1 MPTTSSRMSAKQLLP
16 VAGITLSA
24 FILNT
29 SEFMPIGLLTD
40 ISQSFGI
47 SEATCGIMITAY
59 AWAVMVL
66 SLPLMIFASRFPP
79 KRLLLAIIALFAV
92 GQFCSAAAPSFVA
105 LVLARLLVA
114 CAHAIFWSIASPFS
128 VRVVGEEHGP
138 VAIGLVA
145 TGTSIAMI
153 FGMPLGRMVG
163 LAVGWRMTFMLV
175 GVISA
180 AVVAYL
186 ALLFPS
192 LERGERFTLD
202 RLPGLAHNRALI
214 AIYVVT
220 VLFATAY
227 YTGYSYIEPF
237 LGQVA
242 HLSPDLVTAVLMVF
256 GAFGLLG
263 SWLFSRMY
271 ERMRGRF
278 LTATVVGVALP
289 LLLLLT
295 SGTVPAVAFVLCAM
309 WGTCATAFN
318 VACQAEVIHVT
329 DDDSS
334 AVAMSAFS
342 GLFNLGIG
350 AGTAIGGAVTESVGV
365 ASIGLAGGAIAVVG
379 VVWCLVGLLPQLRRR
394 AGR

>member
-1 MPTTSSRMSAKQLLP
+1 MPTATSRMTAKQLLP
-16 VAGITLSA
+16 VAGIALSA

-47 SEATCGIMITAY
+47 SEATCGIMITVY

-66 SLPLMIFASRFPP
+66 SLPLMIFASRFKP
-79 KRLLLAIIALFAV
+79 KQLMLAIIAVFAA
-92 GQFCSAAAPSFVA
+92 GQFCSAVAPSFVA
-105 LVLARLLVA
+105 LVFSRLLVA
-114 CAHAIFWSIASPFS
+114 CAHAIFWSVASPFA

-145 TGTSIAMI
+145 TGSSIAMT

-163 LAVGWRMTFMLV
+163 LAVGWRMTLTLV
-175 GVISA
+175 GIVSVC
-180 AVVAYL
+180 VVAYL
-186 ALLFPS
+186 AAMFPG

-202 RLPGLAHNRALI
+202 KLPGLARNRALI
-214 AIYVVT
+214 AIYVIT

-242 HLSPDLVTAVLMVF
+242 HLPADLVTAALMVF

-263 SWLFSRMY
+263 SWLFSRLY

-278 LTATVVGVALP
+278 LTASVAGAAGP
-289 LLLLLT
+289 LLLLLAT
-295 SGTVPAVAFVLCAM
+295 GVVPWLAFVLCSV
-309 WGTCATAFN
+309 WGICATAFN

-334 AVAMSAFS
+334 AVAMSVFS

-350 AGTAIGGAVTESVGV
+350 AGTAIGGAVTSGVGV
-365 ASIGLAGGAIAVVG
+365 AYVG
-379 VVWCLVGLLPQLRRR
+379 VVGGLIGVAGVAWCLLALLPRLRHVTR
-394 AGR
+394 

>member
-1 MPTTSSRMSAKQLLP
+1 MPTATSRMTAKQLLP
-16 VAGITLSA
+16 VAGIALSA

-47 SEATCGIMITAY
+47 SEATCGIMITVY

-66 SLPLMIFASRFPP
+66 SLPLMIFASRFKP
-79 KRLLLAIIALFAV
+79 KQLMLAIIAVFAA
-92 GQFCSAAAPSFVA
+92 GQFCSAVAPSFVA
-105 LVLARLLVA
+105 LVFSRLLVA
-114 CAHAIFWSIASPFS
+114 CAHAIFWSVASPFA

-145 TGTSIAMI
+145 TGSSIAMT

-163 LAVGWRMTFMLV
+163 LALGWRMTLTLV
-175 GVISA
+175 GIVSVC
-180 AVVAYL
+180 VVAYL
-186 ALLFPS
+186 AAMFPG

-202 RLPGLAHNRALI
+202 KLPGLARNRALI
-214 AIYVVT
+214 AIYVIT

-242 HLSPDLVTAVLMVF
+242 HLPADLVTAALMVF

-263 SWLFSRMY
+263 SWLFSRLY

-278 LTATVVGVALP
+278 LTASVAGAAGP
-289 LLLLLT
+289 LLLLLAT
-295 SGTVPAVAFVLCAM
+295 GVVPWLAFALCSV
-309 WGTCATAFN
+309 WGICATAFN

-334 AVAMSAFS
+334 AVAMSVFS

-350 AGTAIGGAVTESVGV
+350 TGTAIGGAVTSGVGV
-365 ASIGLAGGAIAVVG
+365 AYVG
-379 VVWCLVGLLPQLRRR
+379 VVGGLIGVAGVAWCLLALLPRLRHVTR
-394 AGR
+394 

>member
-1 MPTTSSRMSAKQLLP
+1 MPTTTSRMTAKQLLP
-16 VAGITLSA
+16 VAGIALSA

-47 SEATCGIMITAY
+47 SEATCGIMITVY

-66 SLPLMIFASRFPP
+66 SLPLMIFASRFKP
-79 KRLLLAIIALFAV
+79 KQLMLAIIAVFAA
-92 GQFCSAAAPSFVA
+92 GQFCSAVAPSFVA
-105 LVLARLLVA
+105 LVFARLLVA
-114 CAHAIFWSIASPFS
+114 CAHAIFWSVASPFA

-145 TGTSIAMI
+145 TGSSIAMT

-163 LAVGWRMTFMLV
+163 LAVGWRMTLTLV
-175 GVISA
+175 GIVSVC
-180 AVVAYL
+180 VVAYL
-186 ALLFPS
+186 AAMFPG

-202 RLPGLAHNRALI
+202 KLPGLARNRALI
-214 AIYVVT
+214 AIYVIT

-242 HLSPDLVTAVLMVF
+242 HLPADLVTAALMVF

-263 SWLFSRMY
+263 SWLFSRLY

-278 LTATVVGVALP
+278 LTASVAGVAGP
-289 LLLLLT
+289 LLLLLAT
-295 SGTVPAVAFVLCAM
+295 GVVPWLAFALCSV
-309 WGTCATAFN
+309 WGICATAFN

-334 AVAMSAFS
+334 AVAMSVFS

-350 AGTAIGGAVTESVGV
+350 AGTAIGGAVTSGVGV
-365 ASIGLAGGAIAVVG
+365 AYVG
-379 VVWCLVGLLPQLRRR
+379 VVGGLIGVAGVAWCLLALLPRLRHVAR
-394 AGR
+394 

>member
-1 MPTTSSRMSAKQLLP
+1 MPTATSRMTAKQLLP
-16 VAGITLSA
+16 VAGIALSA

-47 SEATCGIMITAY
+47 SEATCGIMITVY

-66 SLPLMIFASRFPP
+66 SLPLMIFASRFKP
-79 KRLLLAIIALFAV
+79 KQLMLAIIAVFAA
-92 GQFCSAAAPSFVA
+92 GQFCSAVAPSFVA
-105 LVLARLLVA
+105 LVFSRLLVA
-114 CAHAIFWSIASPFS
+114 CAHAIFWSVASPFA

-145 TGTSIAMI
+145 TGSSIAMT

-163 LAVGWRMTFMLV
+163 LAVGWRMTLTLV
-175 GVISA
+175 GIVSVC
-180 AVVAYL
+180 VVAYL
-186 ALLFPS
+186 AAMFPG

-202 RLPGLAHNRALI
+202 KLPGLARNRALI
-214 AIYVVT
+214 AIYVIT

-242 HLSPDLVTAVLMVF
+242 HLPADLVTAALMVF

-263 SWLFSRMY
+263 SWLFSRLY

-278 LTATVVGVALP
+278 LTASVAGVAGP
-289 LLLLLT
+289 LLLLLAT
-295 SGTVPAVAFVLCAM
+295 GVVPWLAFALCSV
-309 WGTCATAFN
+309 WGICATAFN

-334 AVAMSAFS
+334 AVAMSVFS

-350 AGTAIGGAVTESVGV
+350 TGTAIGGAVTSGVGV
-365 ASIGLAGGAIAVVG
+365 AYVG
-379 VVWCLVGLLPQLRRR
+379 VVGGLIGVAGVAWCLLALLPRLRHVTR
-394 AGR
+394 

>member
-1 MPTTSSRMSAKQLLP
+1 MPTATSRMTAKQLLP
-16 VAGITLSA
+16 VAGIALSA

-47 SEATCGIMITAY
+47 SEATCGIMITVY

-66 SLPLMIFASRFPP
+66 SLPLMIFASRFKP
-79 KRLLLAIIALFAV
+79 KQLMLAIIAVFAA
-92 GQFCSAAAPSFVA
+92 GQFCSAVAPSFVA
-105 LVLARLLVA
+105 LVFSRLLVA
-114 CAHAIFWSIASPFS
+114 CAHAIFWSVASPFA

-145 TGTSIAMI
+145 TGSSIAMT

-163 LAVGWRMTFMLV
+163 LAVGWRMTLTLV
-175 GVISA
+175 GIVSVC
-180 AVVAYL
+180 VVAYL
-186 ALLFPS
+186 AAMFPG

-202 RLPGLAHNRALI
+202 KLPGLARNRALI
-214 AIYVVT
+214 AIYVIT

-242 HLSPDLVTAVLMVF
+242 HLPADLVTAALMVF

-263 SWLFSRMY
+263 SWLFSRLY

-278 LTATVVGVALP
+278 LTASVAGAAGP
-289 LLLLLT
+289 LLLLLAT
-295 SGTVPAVAFVLCAM
+295 GVVPWLAFALCSV
-309 WGTCATAFN
+309 WGICATAFN

-334 AVAMSAFS
+334 AVAMSVFS

-350 AGTAIGGAVTESVGV
+350 TGTAIGGAVTSGVGV
-365 ASIGLAGGAIAVVG
+365 AYVG
-379 VVWCLVGLLPQLRRR
+379 VVGGLIGVAGVAWCLLALLPRLRHVTR
-394 AGR
+394 

>member
-1 MPTTSSRMSAKQLLP
+1 MPTATSRMTAKQLLP
-16 VAGITLSA
+16 VAGIALSA

-47 SEATCGIMITAY
+47 SEATCGIMITVY

-66 SLPLMIFASRFPP
+66 SLPLMIFASRFKP
-79 KRLLLAIIALFAV
+79 KQLMLAIIAVFAA
-92 GQFCSAAAPSFVA
+92 GQFCSAVAPSFVA
-105 LVLARLLVA
+105 LVFSRLLVA
-114 CAHAIFWSIASPFS
+114 CAHAIFWSVASPFA

-145 TGTSIAMI
+145 TGSSIAMT

-163 LAVGWRMTFMLV
+163 LAVGWRMTLTLV
-175 GVISA
+175 GIVSVC
-180 AVVAYL
+180 VVAYL
-186 ALLFPS
+186 AAMFPG

-202 RLPGLAHNRALI
+202 KLPGLARNRALI
-214 AIYVVT
+214 AIYVIT

-242 HLSPDLVTAVLMVF
+242 HLPADLVTAALMVF

-263 SWLFSRMY
+263 SWLFSRLY

-278 LTATVVGVALP
+278 LTASIAGAAGP
-289 LLLLLT
+289 LLLLLAT
-295 SGTVPAVAFVLCAM
+295 GVVPWLAFALCSV
-309 WGTCATAFN
+309 WGICATAFN

-334 AVAMSAFS
+334 AVAMSVFS

-350 AGTAIGGAVTESVGV
+350 TGTAIGGAVTSGVGV
-365 ASIGLAGGAIAVVG
+365 AYVG
-379 VVWCLVGLLPQLRRR
+379 VVGGLIGVAGVAWCLLALLPRLRHVTR
-394 AGR
+394 

>member
-1 MPTTSSRMSAKQLLP
+1 MPTATSRMTAKQLLP
-16 VAGITLSA
+16 VAGIALSA

-47 SEATCGIMITAY
+47 SEATCGIMITVY

-66 SLPLMIFASRFPP
+66 SLPLMIFASRFKP
-79 KRLLLAIIALFAV
+79 KQLMLAIIAVFAA
-92 GQFCSAAAPSFVA
+92 GQFCSAVAPSFVA
-105 LVLARLLVA
+105 LVFSRLLVA
-114 CAHAIFWSIASPFS
+114 CAHAIFWSVASPFA

-145 TGTSIAMI
+145 TGSSSAMT

-163 LAVGWRMTFMLV
+163 LAVGWRMTLTLV
-175 GVISA
+175 GIVSVC
-180 AVVAYL
+180 VVAYL
-186 ALLFPS
+186 AAMFPG

-202 RLPGLAHNRALI
+202 KLPGLARNRALI
-214 AIYVVT
+214 AIYVIT

-242 HLSPDLVTAVLMVF
+242 HLPADLVTAALMVF

-263 SWLFSRMY
+263 SWLFSRLY

-278 LTATVVGVALP
+278 LTASVAGAAGP
-289 LLLLLT
+289 LLLLLAT
-295 SGTVPAVAFVLCAM
+295 GVVPWLAFALCSV
-309 WGTCATAFN
+309 WGICATAFN

-334 AVAMSAFS
+334 AVAMSVFS

-350 AGTAIGGAVTESVGV
+350 TGTAIGGAVTSGVGV
-365 ASIGLAGGAIAVVG
+365 AYVG
-379 VVWCLVGLLPQLRRR
+379 VVGGLIGVAGVAWCLLALLPRLRHVTR
-394 AGR
+394 

>member
-1 MPTTSSRMSAKQLLP
+1 MPTTTSRMTVKQLLP

-40 ISQSFGI
+40 ISQSLGI
-47 SEATCGIMITAY
+47 SEATCGIMITVY

-66 SLPLMIFASRFPP
+66 SLPLMIFASRFRP
-79 KRLLLAIIALFAV
+79 KQLMLAIIAVFAA
-92 GQFCSAAAPSFVA
+92 GQFCSAVAPSFVA
-105 LVLARLLVA
+105 LVFARLLVA
-114 CAHAIFWSIASPFS
+114 CAHAIFWSVASPFA

-175 GVISA
+175 GIVSVC
-180 AVVAYL
+180 VVAYL
-186 ALLFPS
+186 AAMFPS
-192 LERGERFTLD
+192 LERGQRFTLD
-202 RLPGLAHNRALI
+202 KLPGLARNRALI
-214 AIYVVT
+214 AVYVIT

-227 YTGYSYIEPF
+227 YTGYSYIEPY

-242 HLSPDLVTAVLMVF
+242 HLSPDLVTAALMVF

-263 SWLFSRMY
+263 SWLFSRLY

-278 LTATVVGVALP
+278 LTASVVGVAGP
-289 LLLLLT
+289 LLLLLVT
-295 SGTVPAVAFVLCAM
+295 GVVPWLAFVLCSV
-309 WGTCATAFN
+309 WGICATAFN

-334 AVAMSAFS
+334 AVAMSVFS

-350 AGTAIGGAVTESVGV
+350 AGTAIGGAVTSSVGV
-365 ASIGLAGGAIAVVG
+365 AYVGVAGGLIGVVG
-379 VVWCLVGLLPQLRRR
+379 VAWCLLALLPRLRHATR
-394 AGR
+394 